1 MLDPHK
7 AWSSEIGFPGGPLYD
22 FVSNSNEPEIKS
34 HLTAFDSILGSY
46 DTAFEGTII
55 RLPLRDEAQAKRS
68 EIVEDHMST
77 SQKDIE
83 DVFQLFTNEL
93 AESLLFLRNL
103 RSITLRIDDKI
114 FAKAESAV
122 PNERKN
128 DRGENPVN
136 EGYRQVFVEQSKE
149 HYESDYM
156 MEISILR
163 SPEPGINPSET
174 KIKYAI
180 SHYLRK
186 STEDESLQKW
196 ARSRKL
202 FPWIAIANPLD
213 VSSLSKITGSI

>member
-22 FVSNSNEPEIKS
+22 FVANSNEPEIKN
-34 HLTAFDSILGSY
+34 HLTAFDCILGSY
-46 DTAFEGTII
+46 NTAFEGTII
-55 RLPLRDEAQAKRS
+55 RLPLRDSDQAKRS
-68 EIVEDHMST
+68 EIVEDHVST

-93 AESLLFLRNL
+93 VESLLFLRNL
-103 RSITLRIDDKI
+103 RSITLRIDDRI
-114 FAKAESAV
+114 FAKARSVV

-149 HYESDYM
+149 YYESDFM
-156 MEISILR
+156 MEIRILR
-163 SPEPGINPSET
+163 RAELGSDPSET
-174 KIKYAI
+174 KVKYAI

-196 ARSRKL
+196 ARSHKL

-213 VSSLSKITGSI
+213 VSSLSKITNSI